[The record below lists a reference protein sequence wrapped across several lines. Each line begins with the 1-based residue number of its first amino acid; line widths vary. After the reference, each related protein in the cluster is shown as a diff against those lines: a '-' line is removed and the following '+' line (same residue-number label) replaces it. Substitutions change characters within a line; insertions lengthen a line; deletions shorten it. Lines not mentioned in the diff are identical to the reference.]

1 MNNPESTINEESM
14 MMMKFMR
21 KVSFLLVVSFDNGTG
36 TWYQYLVPGTGTS
49 IFGVW
54 CRVFLE
60 GNNKQ
65 QQATTPAMDD
75 AAATND
81 IYVQ

>member
-1 MNNPESTINEESM
+1 M

-21 KVSFLLVVSFDNGTG
+21 KVSFLLVVSFDNGT
-36 TWYQYLVPGTGTS
+36 GTGTS

-81 IYVQ
+81 ICVQ